1 MMLTQDDVITL
12 YENVQNITEEMLVA
26 AREKNWSLFEE
37 LGAKCTNEVVILKS
51 EEVTGTLSSDNI
63 EKKFKLIQSILGND
77 RAIRDITEPWMKNL
91 DALIGNTS
99 NQKKI
104 ERFYNSRDF

>member
-26 AREKNWSLFEE
+26 AREKNWALFEE
-37 LGAKCTNEVVILKS
+37 LGAKCTNEVGILKT
-51 EEVTGTLSSDNI
+51 EEVSAPLSSDQI
-63 EKKFKLIQSILGND
+63 EKKFKLIQSILGTD